1 MDTMLKKRI
10 IAYIADF
17 FVVSAILWILAW
29 ILGYIFIPYSMFI
42 VYNYFIFLLPIVS
55 MIYFIILEK
64 TQGQTI
70 GKQLVFIKVEGNDY
84 IEINYKQAF
93 LRNISKIY
101 WLPVIL
107 DYIIGKYV
115 KKYDDKI
122 LGVISKTEVVE
133 EKIEE

>member
-101 WLPVIL
+101 WLPIIL
-107 DYIIGKYV
+107 DYLIGKYV

-133 EKIEE
+133 EKIDE

>member
-1 MDTMLKKRI
+1 MDTIMKKRI

-42 VYNYFIFLLPIVS
+42 VYNYFIFLLPVVS

-64 TQGQTI
+64 TKGQTI
-70 GKQLVFIKVEGNDY
+70 GKQLVFIKVEGIDNS
-84 IEINYKQAF
+84 EINYKQAF

-101 WLPVIL
+101 
-107 DYIIGKYV
+107 
-115 KKYDDKI
+115 
-122 LGVISKTEVVE
+122 
-133 EKIEE
+133 